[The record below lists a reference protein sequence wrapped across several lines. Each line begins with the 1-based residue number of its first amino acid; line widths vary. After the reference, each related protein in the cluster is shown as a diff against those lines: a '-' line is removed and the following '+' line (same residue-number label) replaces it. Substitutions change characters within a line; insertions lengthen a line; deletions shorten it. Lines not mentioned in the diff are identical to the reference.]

1 MTPIRPPDCP
11 FWMRYARCRPA
22 SERPWSVASTRGLDV
37 QETAEALGCSP
48 GTVKSQTARGLSAL
62 RAALGDAIDVETA
75 LEVQS

>member
-1 MTPIRPPDCP
+1 VPP
-11 FWMRYARCRPA
+11 RQRATLVCRFYQ
-22 SERPWSVASTRGLDV
+22 GLDV